1 MLFERTEYKQTTFRA
16 WNDWP
21 GLELTN
27 ASRSVQNLLSQL
39 TEINDFKVVFAP
51 LKIDV
56 VKWADTFQS
65 KIETTAIVDSIQIG
79 SLLLEEGVTAKVVIR
94 SDTDVRN
101 AYLKLT
107 QDRKFSLQKIQ
118 LLIKGSHS
126 SHVVL
131 SNDGTA
137 RIDTSGSDENLV
149 IALRASIQ
157 NVI

>member
-1 MLFERTEYKQTTFRA
+1 M
-16 WNDWP
+16 
-21 GLELTN
+21 
-27 ASRSVQNLLSQL
+27 
-39 TEINDFKVVFAP
+39 
-51 LKIDV
+51 
-56 VKWADTFQS
+56 KWADTFQS